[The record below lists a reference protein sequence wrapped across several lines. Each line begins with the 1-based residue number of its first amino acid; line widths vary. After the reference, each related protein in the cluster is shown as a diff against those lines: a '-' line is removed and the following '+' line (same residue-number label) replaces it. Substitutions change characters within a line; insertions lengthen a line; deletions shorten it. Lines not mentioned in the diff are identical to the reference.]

1 MPKREPQT
9 PGDVPQH
16 EPASQADSTQ
26 AEDLGEPS
34 MPMSEVRRLIAQET
48 AKAVEAA
55 QSQFQRMLA
64 EASAAKFGADGAPNF
79 RAMHST
85 EAKAW
90 FDAHPDAP
98 RVPVLCA
105 DGWYVQPDAYAAP
118 DQAKR

>member
-1 MPKREPQT
+1 MAKREPQT

-48 AKAVEAA
+48 AKAV
-55 QSQFQRMLA
+55 A
-64 EASAAKFGADGAPNF
+64 E
-79 RAMHST
+79 
-85 EAKAW
+85 
-90 FDAHPDAP
+90 HPDAQ